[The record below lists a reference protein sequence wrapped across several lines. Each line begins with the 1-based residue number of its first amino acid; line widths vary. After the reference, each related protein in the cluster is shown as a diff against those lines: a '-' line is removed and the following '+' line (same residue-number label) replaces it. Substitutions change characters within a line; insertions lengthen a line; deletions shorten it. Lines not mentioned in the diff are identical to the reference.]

1 MLALK
6 LLHTCDHNMR
16 KSKLY
21 RVITFQNV
29 TAGLPNDYWIF
40 LLSVV
45 LVVGYLFG
53 FILENE
59 YIGLGIASLIG
70 GLLYLFGLIKTLRDP
85 NFFDVIWTNIT
96 KTSSSKHY
104 EP

>member
-1 MLALK
+1 MQ
-6 LLHTCDHNMR
+6 

-21 RVITFQNV
+21 RVVTFQNI

-45 LVVGYLFG
+45 LVVGYALGLF
-53 FILENE
+53 FKSE
-59 YIGLGIASLIG
+59 YVGLGVAAVLG
-70 GLLYLFGLIKTLRDP
+70 GILYLYGLIKALRDP
-85 NFFDVIWTNIT
+85 NFFDVIYTNIT